1 MDDGSLSFE
10 RDAVLRI
17 TRAYF
22 AAWFLVWSGSLDM
35 RKQIGPA
42 NGIND
47 MMHRM
52 VLFAATSNPGK
63 LRDFAWAAEGHLLH
77 GDRVDIEPLPGLTRI
92 AAPSEVGET
101 LEANARLKAEYYSRS
116 SRGLWV
122 VADDSGLEVDA
133 LGGRPGV
140 RSARLAA
147 DLGML
152 SDAAQAAT
160 AGPGKEIDTR
170 NNAALLRLMEKVPA
184 EKRTA
189 RYRCVLALAMDGEVA
204 MIAEGA
210 LEGRILFAE
219 RGAGGF
225 GYDPLFLIPEPGI
238 TMAEIDPATRLKFS
252 HRGRALR
259 VLLDRIALA
268 PVIAR
273 KVR

>member
-1 MDDGSLSFE
+1 VE
-10 RDAVLRI
+10 
-17 TRAYF
+17 
-22 AAWFLVWSGSLDM
+22 M
-35 RKQIGPA
+35 RKRIGPA
-42 NGIND
+42 NDIND
-47 MMHRM
+47 MMQRM
-52 VLFAATSNPGK
+52 VLYAATSNPGK
-63 LRDFAWAAEGHLLH
+63 LRDFAWAAEGHLLR

-92 AAPSEVGET
+92 AAPSEDGET
-101 LEANARLKAEYYSRS
+101 FEANARLKAEHYSRS
-116 SRGLWV
+116 SPGLWV

-152 SDAAQAAT
+152 SDAAQAESAA
-160 AGPGKEIDTR
+160 AGNEIDTR
-170 NNAALLRLMEKVPA
+170 NNAALLGLMEKVPA
-184 EKRTA
+184 EMRTA

-204 MIAEGA
+204 MVAEGV
-210 LEGRILFAE
+210 LEGQILFAE
-219 RGAGGF
+219 CGAGGF

-238 TMAEIDPATRLKFS
+238 TMAEIDPATRLNFS